1 MKSTIGRPRSL
12 SDEQIATILA
22 WHEQYLTWKALR
34 GALKTQRQ
42 LASDLG
48 VSTATISRVIACR
61 GQFKQP
67 PPERRGSELLGRRRR
82 LARLRSRG
90 LA

>member
-1 MKSTIGRPRSL
+1 MKSTIGRPRRL
-12 SDEQIATILA
+12 TDEQVSVILA
-22 WHEQYLTWKALR
+22 WHEQLLGWKALR

-42 LASDLG
+42 LAQELG

-67 PPERRGSELLGRRRR
+67 SPERRAVALSERGRR
-82 LARLRSRG
+82 LARLRARG
-90 LA
+90 LR